1 VTWILDVL
9 ADYCNVFMPN
19 SIKLYICFTM
29 LSTLAF
35 LSPHNSFYIL
45 VNIYQNAA
53 KILYQNAAKSANTP
67 KLQALKDVSI

>member
-1 VTWILDVL
+1 
-9 ADYCNVFMPN
+9 
-19 SIKLYICFTM
+19 M

-35 LSPHNSFYIL
+35 LSSHNSCHIL
-45 VNIYQNAA
+45 VNIYQNAAKILYQNAA

>member
-1 VTWILDVL
+1 
-9 ADYCNVFMPN
+9 
-19 SIKLYICFTM
+19 M